1 MAGGIF
7 NPDNWFYR
15 STEKLVDL
23 VFLSV
28 FWLAC
33 SIPVVTV
40 GPSTAALYNA
50 AVRCIRGDE
59 RNSWGV
65 FLRTFRTELK
75 TGVLATLAVLP
86 AAVALIFL
94 QGLIYQ
100 TAVTAAG
107 AALYMAYQVFL
118 LLPLGIFSYLFPVL
132 SRFTFRTGGLLLN
145 SAKLA
150 VAHLP
155 STAALGL
162 LLALAIWVC
171 SFLPLL
177 AVVLPAVVALLQSV
191 FLERIFRPYI
201 LAQRGEE
208 PEGEEEQP

>member
-33 SIPVVTV
+33 CLPVVTI
-40 GPSTAALYNA
+40 GPATAALYNA
-50 AVRCIRGDE
+50 SVRCIRGDE

-65 FLRTFRTELK
+65 FLRTLRAELK
-75 TGVLATLAVLP
+75 GGVLATLAILPVAVL
-86 AAVALIFL
+86 LIFL
-94 QGLIYQ
+94 QGLLYQ
-100 TAVTAAG
+100 TAAG
-107 AALYMAYQVFL
+107 PAGYALYAAYQIFL
-118 LLPLGIFSYLFPVL
+118 LLPLGAACYLFPVL

-145 SAKLA
+145 CAKLA

-155 STAALGL
+155 STAAMGL

-177 AVVLPAVVALLQSV
+177 AVVLPAPMALVQSL

-208 PEGEEEQP
+208 PERPGE

>member
-33 SIPVVTV
+33 SLPVVTV
-40 GPSTAALYNA
+40 GPATAALYNA

-65 FLRTFRTELK
+65 FLRTFRAELK
-75 TGVLATLAVLP
+75 VGVLATLAVLP
-86 AAVALIFL
+86 AAAALLFL
-94 QGLIYQ
+94 QGLLYQ
-100 TAVTAAG
+100 TASAPAG
-107 AALYMAYQVFL
+107 VALYAGYQLFL
-118 LLPLGIFSYLFPVL
+118 LLPLGAACYLFPVL

-145 SAKLA
+145 CAKLA

-155 STAALGL
+155 STAAMGL
-162 LLALAIWVC
+162 MLALAIWVC

-177 AVVLPAVVALLQSV
+177 AVVLPTAMALVQSL

-201 LAQRGEE
+201 RREQQDA
-208 PEGEEEQP
+208 EGP

>member
-28 FWLAC
+28 FWLIGC
-33 SIPVVTV
+33 LPVVTI

-59 RNSWGV
+59 RNSWGM
-65 FLRTFRTELK
+65 FLRTFRAELK
-75 TGVLATLAVLP
+75 VGVLTTLAVLP
-86 AAVALIFL
+86 AVVLLVFL
-94 QGLIYQ
+94 QGLLYQ
-100 TAVTAAG
+100 TAAG
-107 AALYMAYQVFL
+107 PAGYVLWMGYQVFL
-118 LLPLGIFSYLFPVL
+118 LLPLGMASYLFPVL

-145 SAKLA
+145 CAKLA

-162 LLALAIWVC
+162 LLGAAIWVC

-177 AVVLPAVVALLQSV
+177 AVVLPAVLALVQSLL
-191 FLERIFRPYI
+191 LERIFRPYI
-201 LAQRGEE
+201 QEQQGS
-208 PEGEEEQP
+208 EGEEE

>member
-7 NPDNWFYR
+7 DPDNWFYR

-33 SIPVVTV
+33 CLPVVTI
-40 GPSTAALYNA
+40 GPATAALYNA

-65 FLRTFRTELK
+65 FLRTLRSELK
-75 TGVLATLAVLP
+75 VGVLATLAVLP
-86 AAVALIFL
+86 AAVLLAFL
-94 QGLIYQ
+94 QGLLYQ
-100 TAVTAAG
+100 TVGTAQG
-107 AALYMAYQVFL
+107 ALLYMAYQVFL
-118 LLPLGIFSYLFPVL
+118 LLPLGMVSYLFPVL

-162 LLALAIWVC
+162 LLGLAIWVC

-177 AVVLPAVVALLQSV
+177 AVVLPAVLALVQSL

-201 LAQRGEE
+201 LAQRGGE
-208 PEGEEEQP
+208 PEGPEE